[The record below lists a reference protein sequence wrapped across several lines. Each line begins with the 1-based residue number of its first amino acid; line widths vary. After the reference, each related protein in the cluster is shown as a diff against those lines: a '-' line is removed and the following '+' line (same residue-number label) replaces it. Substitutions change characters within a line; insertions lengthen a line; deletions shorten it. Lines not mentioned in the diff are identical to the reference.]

1 MIGRM
6 LLHYK
11 ILEKLG
17 EGGMGEVWLARD
29 TRLDREVAIKVL
41 SPEVA
46 ADPERL
52 ERFRR
57 EAKAVAALNHP
68 NIVTIHSVE
77 EDGDVPFFT
86 MEYVEGETL
95 SGIIPKEGLDPGR
108 FLDLAIPIADAVSAA
123 HESGITHRD
132 LKPGNI
138 MVSGRGQLKV
148 LDFGLA
154 KVSREESKKVH
165 SGSHLETEFLTTE
178 GQVLGTTPYMSPEQL
193 KGKPVDQRSDIFSL
207 GTILYAMATGKH
219 PFLADSSAEV
229 ISSILSHHP
238 PEVSDIKD
246 GLPDYLSGVIR
257 RCLEKDPE
265 ARYPSA
271 RGLEEDLV
279 KLRDGIRSGS
289 EPQTEVISDSA
300 KSVHRRAISVPRWA
314 LAVVA
319 VVAVVIAGAMVI
331 GRIGSK
337 PPAPLRTMAVMP
349 FANLTGDAELD
360 SLAEGMSAG
369 LLNRLREQE
378 GLQLVGR
385 SEAWNARGRSPSE
398 LAEELGVGSV
408 VDGEILKEG
417 SRLEATVN
425 LTDTATG
432 LVLWSHAYMAPG
444 AEIFGLQRVMANDLA
459 TFLSIPLTEDD
470 RRRFARDFQGA
481 DQAFDFFVTGR
492 RFLDSVDEFRGPD
505 AAVENFRQALRL
517 KPDFALAHA
526 GLSEA
531 LWEIYLRDLDR
542 AALDEAEGHAE
553 KAREIAPEMPE
564 ARLALARVYRT
575 TGRHDDAVKEV
586 EAVLADHPRADLVQR
601 ELSRN
606 YERAGDLVNAEQSLR
621 AAASL
626 RPDDWINWNVL
637 GNFLAD
643 AGKYEEA
650 RDAYVEAAEVAPP
663 DVLMPRE
670 KLATYHLQ
678 IGEIDT
684 AIDIYESLP
693 KPIRSPRLASNLA
706 TAYFFSDHPER
717 WPRAEENYLLAVR
730 LSPQDPMYQA
740 NLGDLYQRLERP
752 EEAQERYRLACELL
766 EGWVADD
773 PDNPESLSDLAFYS
787 AKSHDCARAMTL
799 VPQLEAVLPD
809 TGPSAHMLAYI
820 NALCGEDDAAIEAL
834 TRAIALGES
843 TELIR
848 QEDEFGSLRNRPDFR
863 ALVGGAS

>member
-1 MIGRM
+1 MIGRT
-6 LLHYK
+6 LLHYEMM
-11 ILEKLG
+11 EKLG

-68 NIVTIHSVE
+68 NIITIHSVE
-77 EDGDVPFFT
+77 EENDVPFFT

-95 SGIIPKEGLDPGR
+95 SRIIPKEGLDPGR

-165 SGSHLETEFLTTE
+165 SDSHLETEFLTSE

-193 KGKPVDQRSDIFSL
+193 KGKPIDQRSDIFSL

-238 PEVSDIKD
+238 PEVSDIRD
-246 GLPDYLSGVIR
+246 GLPDYLSGVIK

-265 ARYPSA
+265 DRYPSA
-271 RGLEEDLV
+271 RGLEDDLV
-279 KLRDGIRSGS
+279 KLRGGIHSGS
-289 EPQTEVISDSA
+289 WPQTVVISDSA
-300 KSVHRRAISVPRWA
+300 KAGRRAIRVPRWA

-319 VVAVVIAGAMVI
+319 ALAVVIAGAMMV
-331 GRIGSK
+331 GNVGSK
-337 PPAPLRTMAVMP
+337 PTAPLRTLAVMP
-349 FANLTGDAELD
+349 FVNLTGDAELNQ
-360 SLAEGMSAG
+360 LAEGVSAG
-369 LLNRLREQE
+369 LTNRLRENE
-378 GLQLVGR
+378 GLQVMGR
-385 SEAWNARGRSPSE
+385 SEAWSIRDRNPGE
-398 LAEELGVGSV
+398 LAEELGIGSV

-417 SRLEATVN
+417 SRLETTVS

-432 LVLWSHAYMAPG
+432 MVLWSHTYSAPG
-444 AEIFGLQRVMANDLA
+444 GEVYGLQRSMARDLA
-459 TFLSIPLTEDD
+459 TFLSIPLSIEE
-470 RRRFARDFQGA
+470 RRRLEREPEGA
-481 DQAFDFFVTGR
+481 GQAFDYYVTGQ
-492 RFLDSVDEFRGPD
+492 RFLDRIDDPHGPD
-505 AAVENFRQALRL
+505 AAADNFRQALRL
-517 KPDFALAHA
+517 DQVFALAHV

-531 LWEIYLRDLDR
+531 LWQISVRDNDR
-542 AALDEAEGHAE
+542 VALETAEDHANM
-553 KAREIAPEMPE
+553 AREIAPDMPE
-564 ARLALARVYRT
+564 AHLALARIYRT
-575 TGRHDDAVKEV
+575 TGRHDEAVAEV
-586 EAVLADHPRADLVQR
+586 ETLLAQHSRPDEVQR
-601 ELSRN
+601 ELSRS
-606 YERAGDLVNAEQSLR
+606 YERLGDLEEAEKSLR
-621 AAASL
+621 AATAL
-626 RPDDWINWNVL
+626 RPDDWTTWNHL
-637 GNFLAD
+637 GNFLARC
-643 AGKYEEA
+643 GKYHES
-650 RDAYVEAAEVAPP
+650 RDAFVTAAEVAPP
-663 DVLMPRE
+663 EVSMPRE
-670 KLATYHLQ
+670 KLATYNLQ
-678 IGEIDT
+678 VGEVAA

-717 WPRAEENYLLAVR
+717 WERAEENYLLAVR
-730 LSPQDPMYQA
+730 LNPQDSMYQA

-752 EEAQERYRLACELL
+752 EEAQERYQLACDLL
-766 EGWVADD
+766 EMRVADD
-773 PDNPESLSDLAFYS
+773 PDDPQFLSDLAFYS
-787 AKSHDCARAMTL
+787 AKANDCGRAMTL
-799 VPQLEAVLPD
+799 APQLEKLLPD
-809 TGPSAHMLAYI
+809 TGPNAHMLAYI
-820 NALCGEDDAAIEAL
+820 HALCGEDDAAIDAL
-834 TRAIALGES
+834 ARAIALGQS

-848 QEDEFGSLRNRPDFR
+848 QEDEFRSLRDRPDFR
-863 ALVGGAS
+863 ALVGGSG